1 MPTPTVHVI
10 VPAHD
15 EAALIGGTLCSLL
28 TGVPAGVLQVVVVAN
43 GCRDTTAAIAR
54 TFDGVR
60 VVELDTASKAAALAA
75 GARTG
80 GHLPRVHLDADCA
93 ITGRDVLRLVQAL
106 EEPGVLATAPGRHLQ
121 TARSSW
127 WVRGYYR
134 VWERLPGVRDGLY
147 GRGVI
152 ALSLE
157 AQRRVDALPP
167 VLSDDLAISEA
178 FAPDERRVVRDAVV
192 TIRVPRTAG
201 DLIRRR
207 VRVAT
212 GNREAD
218 LLGLRSPASG
228 TSLRA
233 LAGIGRRD
241 ARLVPQIAVFLVTAL
256 VARAQAWNLAR
267 RAARTGVAPAWLRDE
282 SSRLT
287 DRIAG

>member
-10 VPAHD
+10 IPAHD
-15 EAALIGGTLCSLL
+15 EEALLGATLRTLL
-28 TGVPAGVLQVVVVAN
+28 TGAPAGALRVVVVAN
-43 GCRDTTAAIAR
+43 GCHDTTAAIAR
-54 TFDGVR
+54 AFAGVR
-60 VVELDTASKAAALAA
+60 VVELADASKAAALAA
-75 GARTG
+75 GARTAG
-80 GHLPRVHLDADCA
+80 DLSRVHLDADCS
-93 ITGRDVLRLVQAL
+93 ISGRDVLRLVRAL
-106 EEPGVLATAPGRHLQ
+106 EEPGVLATAPGRDLQ
-121 TARSSW
+121 TTGCSW

-152 ALSLE
+152 ALSPE
-157 AQRRVDALPP
+157 AQRRIDHLPP

-178 FAPDERRVVRDAVV
+178 FTPDERRVVREAVV
-192 TIRVPRTAG
+192 TIRVPRTTG

-218 LLGLRSPASG
+218 RLGLRTPGSG
-228 TSLRA
+228 TSVRA
-233 LAGIGRRD
+233 LVAIGRYD
-241 ARLVPQIAVFLVTAL
+241 ARLVPQIPVFLVTTL
-256 VARAQAWNLAR
+256 VARALAWNQVR
-267 RAARTGVAPAWLRDE
+267 RAERRGVAPAWLRDE

>member
-15 EAALIGGTLCSLL
+15 EAALIGATLCSLL
-28 TGVPAGVLQVVVVAN
+28 SGLPAGTLQVVVVAN
-43 GCRDTTAAIAR
+43 GCHDATADIAR
-54 TFDGVR
+54 TFTGVR
-60 VVELDTASKAAALAA
+60 VVELDTPSKAAALAA

-80 GHLPRVHLDADCA
+80 GRLPRVHLDADCA
-93 ITGRDVLRLVQAL
+93 ISGADVLRLVQAL

-121 TARSSW
+121 TARSSC

-152 ALSLE
+152 ALSPE
-157 AQRRVDALPP
+157 AQRRIDLLPL

-178 FAPDERRVVRDAVV
+178 FTPTERRVVREAVV
-192 TIRVPRTAG
+192 TIRAPRTAA

-207 VRVAT
+207 VRVAA
-212 GNREAD
+212 GNRQAD
-218 LLGLRSPASG
+218 RLGLRSPASG
-228 TSLRA
+228 TSLRELVA
-233 LAGIGRRD
+233 IGRRD
-241 ARLVPQIAVFLVTAL
+241 ARLVPLIPLFLVTAL
-256 VARAQAWNLAR
+256 VARGLAWNLT
-267 RAARTGVAPAWLRDE
+267 RTAERHGVAPAWLRDD

-287 DRIAG
+287 DRFAG